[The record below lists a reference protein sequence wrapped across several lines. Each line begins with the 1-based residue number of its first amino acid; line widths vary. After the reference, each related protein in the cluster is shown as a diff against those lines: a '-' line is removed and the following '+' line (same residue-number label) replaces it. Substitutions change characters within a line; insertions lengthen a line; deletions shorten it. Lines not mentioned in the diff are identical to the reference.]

1 MNDMLKL
8 PKGLA
13 TRLRK
18 MSHKQGNSPAAIVE
32 TAIDEHLKYL
42 EWKEKAIA
50 AGDADIAAGRT
61 LTTGQVLA
69 AISRQRAARGRKSKK
84 TRS

>member
-8 PKGLA
+8 PKRLA
-13 TRLRK
+13 GRLQR
-18 MSHKQGNSPAAIVE
+18 MSHKRGDSPAAIAAV
-32 TAIDEHLKYL
+32 AIDEHLRYL

-69 AISRQRAARGRKSKK
+69 AISRQRASRARKSKK
-84 TRS
+84 ARS

>member
-13 TRLRK
+13 SRLRK
-18 MSHKQGNSPAAIVE
+18 MSHKQGDSAAAIAE
-32 TAIDEHLKYL
+32 FAIDEHLRYL

-61 LTTGQVLA
+61 LTTNQVLA
-69 AISRQRAARGRKSKK
+69 AISKQRAARGRKSKK
-84 TRS
+84 ARS